1 MKVTKQTAML
11 AMSNKV
17 VEIELTEDLQE
28 DFESFLEACNSFGI
42 KPRIRS
48 FLYYVSNFGTY
59 KYPKGENG
67 SNGI

>member
-1 MKVTKQTAML
+1 ML
-11 AMSNKV
+11 AMYKT

-28 DFESFLEACNSFGI
+28 DFESFLESCNSFGI
-42 KPRIRS
+42 KPRIKS

-59 KYPKGENG
+59 KHPKGENG

>member
-1 MKVTKQTAML
+1 ML
-11 AMSNKV
+11 AMSKV

-28 DFESFLEACNSFGI
+28 DFESFLEVCNSFGI

-48 FLYYVSNFGTY
+48 FLYYVNLFGTY
-59 KYPKGENG
+59 KHPKGENG